1 MGWYKMRGETN
12 RLYPYQYNAIRKV
25 FMNALLQHHTDT
37 ELYKALLS
45 PQRDNAFGEL
55 YRRYGTRIYLYCRR
69 ILGDGV
75 LADDMFQET
84 FISILR
90 SADNGTNVENFPA
103 YIHRIA
109 RNHCLRA
116 KERKQQPLEFDEET
130 MGTFDKSMEQKELS
144 QMISM
149 AIELLPEHHREAF
162 VLQMYDD
169 LSYEQIG
176 EVLDVPVS
184 TVRNWVVR
192 AKKKLRLILSPYM
205 DKVRNAPPDIFNA

>member
-1 MGWYKMRGETN
+1 
-12 RLYPYQYNAIRKV
+12 
-25 FMNALLQHHTDT
+25 MNFVPQHHTDI
-37 ELYKALLS
+37 ELYQALAS
-45 PQRDNAFGEL
+45 SQREQAFAEL

-84 FISILR
+84 FMSVLK
-90 SADNGTNVENFPA
+90 SAEKLTTVENFPA
-103 YIHRIA
+103 YIHKIA

-116 KERKQQPLEFDEET
+116 KERRHQPVEFDEES
-130 MGTFDKSMEQKELS
+130 MGMLDKSLEQKELS

-169 LSYEQIG
+169 LSYEEIG
-176 EVLDVPVS
+176 EVLEVPVT

-192 AKKKLRLILSPYM
+192 AKKKLRTILSPYM
-205 DKVRNAPPDIFNA
+205 DKVRDSNSDI

>member
-1 MGWYKMRGETN
+1 MSFVPKH
-12 RLYPYQYNAIRKV
+12 L
-25 FMNALLQHHTDT
+25 TDV
-37 ELYKALLS
+37 ELYAALTS
-45 PQRDNAFGEL
+45 AQRDSAFGEL

-84 FISILR
+84 FMSVLR
-90 SADNGTNVENFPA
+90 SAESGTVVGNFPA

-116 KERKQQPLEFDEET
+116 KERRNQPVEFDEES
-130 MGTFDKSMEQKELS
+130 MGVFDTSLERKELS

-176 EVLDVPVS
+176 EVLDVPVT

-192 AKKKLRLILSPYM
+192 AKKKLRTVLSPYM
-205 DKVRNAPPDIFNA
+205 DKVRDNPPDIVE

>member
-1 MGWYKMRGETN
+1 MK
-12 RLYPYQYNAIRKV
+12 QIKKVAITTHKQTQGT
-25 FMNALLQHHTDT
+25 MNFVPQHHTDI
-37 ELYKALLS
+37 ELYKALETVHRE
-45 PQRDNAFGEL
+45 QAFTEL
-55 YRRYGTRIYLYCRR
+55 HRRYGTRIYLYCRR

-84 FISILR
+84 FMSVLK
-90 SADNGTNVENFPA
+90 SAEKFTVVENFPA
-103 YIHRIA
+103 YIHKIA

-116 KERKQQPLEFDEET
+116 KERRQQPVEFDEES
-130 MGTFDKSMEQKELS
+130 MGMLDKSLEQKELS

-169 LSYEQIG
+169 LSYEEIG
-176 EVLDVPVS
+176 EVLEVPVT

-192 AKKKLRLILSPYM
+192 AKKKLRTILSPYM
-205 DKVRNAPPDIFNA
+205 DKVRDTNPDKSY